1 LDVSPYLDGNFDQ
14 IDGIKNNSLSF
25 FSIKNTEVL
34 MVAYIGRFR
43 EFLIFFKRKC
53 EILFQVLFEEFCCFY
68 EASDLQIKV
77 NDFEEAICSHFYAP
91 VLEFKEKHQIGGEAR
106 HFKFKFFEFGDIF

>member
-1 LDVSPYLDGNFDQ
+1 
-14 IDGIKNNSLSF
+14 
-25 FSIKNTEVL
+25 